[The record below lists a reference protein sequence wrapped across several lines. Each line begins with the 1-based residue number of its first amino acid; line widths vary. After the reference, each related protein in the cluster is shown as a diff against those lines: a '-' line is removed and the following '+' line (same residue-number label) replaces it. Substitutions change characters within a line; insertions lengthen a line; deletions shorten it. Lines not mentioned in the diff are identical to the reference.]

1 MKSAQPAQG
10 VDKVL
15 VPGDP
20 ERISIVNRGR
30 DGIPL
35 DDTTW
40 GNLVEAAVSVGIPTE
55 TSSNMVEIL
64 SVSD

>member
-1 MKSAQPAQG
+1 M
-10 VDKVL
+10 
-15 VPGDP
+15 PGDP

-40 GNLVEAAVSVGIPTE
+40 SELVGSAETVGISQTVANNFVE
-55 TSSNMVEIL
+55 VMGSSL
-64 SVSD
+64 D